1 MNSGMGREQVMITKD
16 QLKKEI
22 DELPENLL
30 DRVYQAINLIKR
42 DQQAKDKVRSFRLKG
57 QFDNV
62 NIREKAYK

>member
-1 MNSGMGREQVMITKD
+1 MITKD